1 MQTNLLGEQKEPVE
15 LKESY
20 GGLELCSPNH
30 VSYADVNPKTERWGR
45 KSVTKYPSYKIAKEE
60 FEKEVRRNYKTDIV
74 WVKSKFPDSNGYFWL
89 EGIKIKWELKA
100 NWVGDMYHMDLNSY
114 CKGNEG
120 HADYKIGWDNNKSS
134 GRVPNLMTE
143 TGYKS
148 IFPSNLDCY
157 SLMKDYLIDLV
168 EYEINY
174 DDKGKIKNRLKEYKL
189 EWEDTG
195 YSPPKQFTLTEMK
208 GGEE

>member
-20 GGLELCSPNH
+20 GGFELCSPDH
-30 VSYADVNPKTERWGR
+30 STYADVNPKTERWGK
-45 KSVTKYPSYKIAKEE
+45 KSIARYPSYKIAKEE

-89 EGIKIKWELKA
+89 EGIKIKWELEA
-100 NWVGDMYHMDLNSY
+100 NWIRDMYHMNLT
-114 CKGNEG
+114 
-120 HADYKIGWDNNKSS
+120 S
-134 GRVPNLMTE
+134 GTTPNLITG

-148 IFPSNLDCY
+148 IFPSNLDYY
-157 SLMKDYLIDLV
+157 SSMKDYLIDLV

-174 DDKGKIKNRLKEYKL
+174 DDKGKIKNKLKEYKL

-208 GGEE
+208 GGKG